1 MVVSN
6 IFVIF
11 SPKIGEDSH
20 FDYSNI
26 FNWVETIN
34 QITMVGKKQ
43 NDKVFGRMIRTSIN
57 HDKGR
62 DL

>member
-34 QITMVGKKQ
+34 QITMVGK
-43 NDKVFGRMIRTSIN
+43 NRTI
-57 HDKGR
+57 KF
-62 DL
+62 LEE